1 MTTQITSFN
10 CLSQDLLLGKH
21 IIGTSV
27 FKVLLTD
34 TLPVVANA
42 VKADITEITPANGY
56 SAGGPTTTISKTLT
70 GTTTKLVATD
80 VTVTATGAVGPF
92 RYAVIYN
99 ATFSGNPLVGFVDYG
114 SEITMAN
121 TDTFTV
127 HFDATNGIISVG

>member
-1 MTTQITSFN
+1 MTAQLNTFN
-10 CLSQDLLLGKH
+10 ALSTDLLLGKH

-34 TLPVVANA
+34 TAPVATNA
-42 VKADITEITPANGY
+42 VKADVTEIAAANGY
-56 SAGGPTTTISKTLT
+56 SAGGPTTTVTKSLT

-80 VTVTATGAVGPF
+80 VTVTATGAIGPF
-92 RYAVIYN
+92 RYVVLYN
-99 ATFSGNPLVGFVDYG
+99 STFSGNPLVCWADYG

-127 HFDATNGIISVG
+127 HFDATNGITTVG